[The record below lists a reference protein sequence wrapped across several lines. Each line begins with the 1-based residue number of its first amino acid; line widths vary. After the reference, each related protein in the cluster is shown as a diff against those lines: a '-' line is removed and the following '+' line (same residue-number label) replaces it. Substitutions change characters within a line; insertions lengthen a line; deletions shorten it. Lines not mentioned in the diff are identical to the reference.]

1 MEGWS
6 KVIAGALIGVAGT
19 VYATNEEF
27 RKRLP
32 ETARDLP
39 GAVRNRFTNSVA
51 AAREASARRRAEILK
66 ELENHGGSETER
78 FVATPGPDDGDGGE
92 EVGDQGSH
100 RDDAGGRITNCCRGE
115 SV

>member
-32 ETARDLP
+32 GAARDLP
-39 GAVRNRFTNSVA
+39 VSVRDRFANSVA
-51 AAREASARRRAEILK
+51 AAREASAKRRTEILK
-66 ELENHGGSETER
+66 ELEDHDASEG
-78 FVATPGPDDGDGGE
+78 VPPATKPVRPVLAPEAIPKEPAAKDFTGTTPPE
-92 EVGDQGSH
+92 
-100 RDDAGGRITNCCRGE
+100 AG
-115 SV
+115 

>member
-32 ETARDLP
+32 GAARDLP
-39 GAVRNRFTNSVA
+39 VSLRDRFANSVA

-66 ELENHGGSETER
+66 ELEDHDAAEGVRSASTVPAREAIPEEPVAKDFGG
-78 FVATPGPDDGDGGE
+78 ATPPE
-92 EVGDQGSH
+92 
-100 RDDAGGRITNCCRGE
+100 AG
-115 SV
+115 

>member
-32 ETARDLP
+32 EAARDLP
-39 GAVRNRFTNSVA
+39 TSVRDRFADSVA
-51 AAREASARRRAEILK
+51 AARAASAKRRAEIL
-66 ELENHGGSETER
+66 EDLENHGGAEVAPRSTTPDRTVRPPEPSP
-78 FVATPGPDDGDGGE
+78 VAKDLIGATPPE
-92 EVGDQGSH
+92 AE
-100 RDDAGGRITNCCRGE
+100 
-115 SV
+115 